1 LPGPLNHFAGG
12 FLRVARN
19 ATESAVCGESDFLDL
34 RFGTDFFF
42 VFAMLKSWHTAIGK
56 EIKIQTGVVV
66 QFDRQE
72 PKTNLRPTR
81 FSPVFLALCSFK
93 TS

>member
-1 LPGPLNHFAGG
+1 MAAIQRRSVAKEIGRRLPGSLNHFAGD

-42 VFAMLKSWHTAIGK
+42 VFAMLKSWHTATGK
-56 EIKIQTGVVV
+56 EIKIQTG
-66 QFDRQE
+66 R
-72 PKTNLRPTR
+72 
-81 FSPVFLALCSFK
+81 
-93 TS
+93 